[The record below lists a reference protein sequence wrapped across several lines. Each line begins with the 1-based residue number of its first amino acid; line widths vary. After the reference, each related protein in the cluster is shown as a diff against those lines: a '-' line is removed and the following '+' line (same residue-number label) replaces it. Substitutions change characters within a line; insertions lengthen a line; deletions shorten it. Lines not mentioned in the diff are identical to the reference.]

1 MMAEGRRVGDF
12 GNQAVVG
19 AFDFHLADLD
29 ENLDLHGMGQR
40 AIWPYGG
47 LRNEAG
53 DLFVLERKL
62 VHQMTG
68 GLWLMSD
75 KGGGALNLV
84 PKAVHSARGELRR
97 EFTADRHIY
106 RDHLMAK
113 LGDLAPPDEQSFH
126 LDVTDDTLV
135 WAEGEL
141 CDLSGRALGPGMHFF
156 GVDREW
162 PFMYITRA
170 FWMTGTVLGEAV
182 SGIIWFDHGYW
193 RERGEWKE
201 QPFYTQRQVAWN
213 VFSNHYEDGTHEWG
227 HIVRGTG
234 GIGACMVAGNAGPTP
249 NGAVATTGDFTSTF
263 VLDDQDYVASAR
275 YTAGE
280 HAWEF
285 TAEPAARGPGG
296 VPPTGAAGA
305 AKGRM
310 VHFNKARWAGYR
322 AQSGLMRRVGDTRTV
337 TNGFVWLECFADR
350 IRSEGLAKE

>member
-1 MMAEGRRVGDF
+1 MAVGRRAGDF
-12 GNQAVVG
+12 GHQAMVG

-29 ENLDLHGMGQR
+29 ENVDLHGVGQR

-53 DLFVLERKL
+53 DLFVLERKF

-68 GLWLMSD
+68 GLWLMTD
-75 KGGGALNLV
+75 KGGGALSLA

-97 EFTADRHIY
+97 EFTSERHIY

-126 LDVTDDTLV
+126 LEVTDDTLA

-141 CDLSGRALGPGMHFF
+141 CDLTGRALGPGMSFF
-156 GVDREW
+156 GLDRDW
-162 PFMYITRA
+162 PFLYITRA

-182 SGIIWFDHGYW
+182 SGIILFDHGYW
-193 RERGEWKE
+193 RDRGEWKE

-213 VFSNHYEDGTHEWG
+213 VFSNQYEDGTHEWG

-234 GIGACMVAGNAGPTP
+234 GIGACMVADADNPIT
-249 NGAVATTGDFTSTF
+249 TTGDFVSTF
-263 VLDDQDYVASAR
+263 VLDDQDYVSSAR
-275 YTAGE
+275 YTAGD

-285 TAEPAARGPGG
+285 TADPA
-296 VPPTGAAGA
+296 
-305 AKGRM
+305 GRM
-310 VHFNKARWAGYR
+310 IHFNKARWAGYR
-322 AQSGLMRRVGDTRTV
+322 AQSGLMRRVGDTRKV

-350 IRSEGLAKE
+350 IRSEGLAKG

>member
-1 MMAEGRRVGDF
+1 MTRVGDF

-19 AFDFHLADLD
+19 AFDFRLADLD
-29 ENLDLHGMGQR
+29 ENLEIHGLGQR

-53 DLFVLERKL
+53 DLYVLERKL

-75 KGGGALNLV
+75 RDGALNLV

-97 EFTADRHIY
+97 EFTPDRHIY

-113 LGDLAPPDEQSFH
+113 LGDLTPPDEQSFL
-126 LDVTDDTLV
+126 LDLTDDRLV

-141 CDLSGRALGPGMHFF
+141 CDLTGSALGPGMHFF
-156 GVDREW
+156 GVDRDW

-170 FWMTGTVLGEAV
+170 FWTTGTVLGEAV

-193 RERGEWKE
+193 RDRGEWKE

-213 VFSNHYEDGTHEWG
+213 VFSNHYDDGTHEWG

-234 GIGACMVAGNAGPTP
+234 GIGACMVAGDTAEI
-249 NGAVATTGDFTSTF
+249 AATGDFVSTF
-263 VLDDQDYVASAR
+263 TLDDQDYVSAAR
-275 YTAGE
+275 YTAGQHE
-280 HAWEF
+280 WEF
-285 TAEPAARGPGG
+285 TADAA
-296 VPPTGAAGA
+296 
-305 AKGRM
+305 GRM

-322 AQSGLMRRVGDTRTV
+322 AQSGLMRRVGDNRTV

-350 IRSEGLAKE
+350 IRAEGLAKE

>member
-1 MMAEGRRVGDF
+1 MAEGRRVGDF

-29 ENLDLHGMGQR
+29 ENLDLHGVGQR

-75 KGGGALNLV
+75 KGGVALNLT
-84 PKAVHSARGELRR
+84 PKSVHSARGELRR
-97 EFTADRHIY
+97 EFTPDRHIY

-156 GVDREW
+156 GVDRHW

-170 FWMTGTVLGEAV
+170 FWMTGTVLGDAV

-227 HIVRGTG
+227 HIVRGTD
-234 GIGACMVAGNAGPTP
+234 GIGACMVAGDAATTP
-249 NGAVATTGDFTSTF
+249 DGAIATTGDFTSTF

-275 YTAGE
+275 YGTGE
-280 HAWEF
+280 HEWEF
-285 TAEPAARGPGG
+285 TAEPA
-296 VPPTGAAGA
+296 
-305 AKGRM
+305 GRM

-337 TNGFVWLECFADR
+337 ANGFVWLECFADR
-350 IRSEGLAKE
+350 IRAEGLAKE

>member
-1 MMAEGRRVGDF
+1 MTRVGDF

-29 ENLDLHGMGQR
+29 ENLEIHGLGQR

-53 DLFVLERKL
+53 DLYVFERKL

-75 KGGGALNLV
+75 RDGALNLV

-97 EFTADRHIY
+97 EFTPDRHIY

-113 LGDLAPPDEQSFH
+113 LGDLTPPDEQSFL
-126 LDVTDDTLV
+126 LDLTDDRLV

-141 CDLSGRALGPGMHFF
+141 CDLTGSALGPGMHFF
-156 GVDREW
+156 GVDRDW

-170 FWMTGTVLGEAV
+170 FWTTGTVLGEAV

-193 RERGEWKE
+193 RDRGEWKE

-213 VFSNHYEDGTHEWG
+213 VFSNHYDDGTHEWG

-234 GIGACMVAGNAGPTP
+234 GIGACMVAGGES
-249 NGAVATTGDFTSTF
+249 AVAATGDFVSTF
-263 VLDDQDYVASAR
+263 VLDDQDYVSSAR
-275 YTAGE
+275 Y
-280 HAWEF
+280 
-285 TAEPAARGPGG
+285 
-296 VPPTGAAGA
+296 AAGRSPILEDP
-305 AKGRM
+305 GRVVRM

-322 AQSGLMRRVGDTRTV
+322 AQSGLMRRVGDNRTV

-350 IRSEGLAKE
+350 IRAEGLAKE

>member
-1 MMAEGRRVGDF
+1 MTDVGRRVGDF

-29 ENLDLHGMGQR
+29 ENLDLHGVGQR

-75 KGGGALNLV
+75 KDGALNLT
-84 PKAVHSARGELRR
+84 PKSVHSARGELRR
-97 EFTADRHIY
+97 EFTPDRHIY

-141 CDLSGRALGPGMHFF
+141 CDLTGRALGPGMHFF
-156 GVDREW
+156 GVDRDW

-170 FWMTGTVLGEAV
+170 FWMTGTVLGDAV

-227 HIVRGTG
+227 HIVRGTD
-234 GIGACMVAGNAGPTP
+234 GIGACMVAGADT
-249 NGAVATTGDFTSTF
+249 AITTTGDFTSTF
-263 VLDDQDYVASAR
+263 LLDDQDYVASAR

-285 TAEPAARGPGG
+285 TAEPA
-296 VPPTGAAGA
+296 
-305 AKGRM
+305 GRM
-310 VHFNKARWAGYR
+310 VHFNKDRWAGYR
-322 AQSGLMRRVGDTRTV
+322 AQYGLMRRVYDTIPV
-337 TNGFVWLECFADR
+337 
-350 IRSEGLAKE
+350 